1 MVCILFINDIYK
13 YLFFSIILSN
23 ENIKSLE
30 VIDYVIQKLDFRNN
44 IIRRS
49 RYAITNLYT
58 LNDFINFKKD
68 IFKMF
73 EDTEDDISQ
82 GIEGLKT
89 MLRVHEDINEELNNI
104 SYRYY
109 TTESQLTEEKN
120 EKNNIINKIFEQENL
135 ISKLNN
141 IINENNLSLKEYEKC
156 NLEFIESKKQL
167 LKKIDCMNSLIEE
180 KNNELIK
187 IKNFIYKGDVVY
199 NLKEVIF
206 YFY

>member
-1 MVCILFINDIYK
+1 
-13 YLFFSIILSN
+13 
-23 ENIKSLE
+23 
-30 VIDYVIQKLDFRNN
+30 
-44 IIRRS
+44 
-49 RYAITNLYT
+49 
-58 LNDFINFKKD
+58 
-68 IFKMF
+68 MF

-180 KNNELIK
+180 KNNELIE
-187 IKNFIYKGDVVY
+187 IKNFNYKGDVVY

>member
-1 MVCILFINDIYK
+1 
-13 YLFFSIILSN
+13 
-23 ENIKSLE
+23 
-30 VIDYVIQKLDFRNN
+30 
-44 IIRRS
+44 
-49 RYAITNLYT
+49 
-58 LNDFINFKKD
+58 
-68 IFKMF
+68 MF

>member
-180 KNNELIK
+180 KNNELIE
-187 IKNFIYKGDVVY
+187 IKNFNYKGDVVY